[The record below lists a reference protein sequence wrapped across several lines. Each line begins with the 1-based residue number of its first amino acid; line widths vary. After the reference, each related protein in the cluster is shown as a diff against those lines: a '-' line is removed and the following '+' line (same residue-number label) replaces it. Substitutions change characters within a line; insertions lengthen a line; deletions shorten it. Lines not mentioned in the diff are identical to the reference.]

1 MNVPRTVLTSL
12 IAAAVAGAVAVTAL
26 AGSAKIAPPANIAK
40 AGKIVWCSDIEYPPF
55 ESYKGSTPIGADIDI
70 ASGIAAAMGVKA
82 EFKNVVFD
90 SIIAG
95 LLTKK
100 CDAIVSAMNDT
111 PERRKVVDF
120 VDYLKVGQ
128 SLMVKKGNPKHIST
142 LGSLGGHVVSVQS
155 GTTMRQFLVAE
166 SARLAKQGKKSFA
179 IKTFPKDTDAI
190 SALKAGRVDAYFA
203 DSPVVAYYVS
213 KDASLQIAGSPISPL
228 PYGLAIRKHDPLR
241 GAVQRALNQ
250 LYASGAMKRIAAKW
264 GVTKAVVFLK

>member
-1 MNVPRTVLTSL
+1 MRKYVVTLLGVASL
-12 IAAAVAGAVAVTAL
+12 AAVVVAAAGARSTKITPP
-26 AGSAKIAPPANIAK
+26 AKIAQ

-55 ESYKGSTPIGADIDI
+55 EVYQGSKAVGADIDI
-70 ASGIAAAMGVKA
+70 ATGIATAMGVKA

-90 SIIAG
+90 SIIAA

-111 PERRKVVDF
+111 AERRKVVDF

-142 LGSLGGHVVSVQS
+142 LESLGEKTVSVQS
-155 GTTMRQFLVAE
+155 GTTMRQFLAAT
-166 SARLAKQGKKSFA
+166 SARLVKQGKKGFS

-190 SALKAGRVDAYFA
+190 AALKAGRVDAYFA

-213 KDASLQIAGSPISPL
+213 KDPSLAIAGAPISPL

-241 GAVQRALNQ
+241 AAVQKAVNQ
-250 LYASGAMKRIAAKW
+250 LYATGAMRRIVGKW
-264 GVTKAVVFLK
+264 GMLRAVAFLK

>member
-1 MNVPRTVLTSL
+1 VVVAS
-12 IAAAVAGAVAVTAL
+12 AGA
-26 AGSAKIAPPANIAK
+26 GSTKIAPPANIAK

-55 ESYKGSTPIGADIDI
+55 ETYQGSKAVGADIDI
-70 ASGIAAAMGVKA
+70 TTGIATAMGVKA

-90 SIIAG
+90 SIIAA
-95 LLTKK
+95 LLAKK

-120 VDYLKVGQ
+120 VDYIKVGQ

-142 LGSLGGHVVSVQS
+142 LASLGSKVVSVQS
-155 GTTMRQFLVAE
+155 GTTMRAFLAAT
-166 SARLAKQGKKSFA
+166 SARLVKQGKQGFT

-203 DSPVVAYYVS
+203 DSPVVAFYAS
-213 KDASLQIAGSPISPL
+213 KDPSLAIAGAPISPL

-241 GAVQRALNQ
+241 AAVQKAVNQ
-250 LYASGAMKRIAAKW
+250 LYATGAMRRIVAKW
-264 GVTKAVVFLK
+264 GMLRAVAFLK

>member
-1 MNVPRTVLTSL
+1 VFRHAG
-12 IAAAVAGAVAVTAL
+12 AALLVGAVAATL
-26 AGSAKIAPPANIAK
+26 AVVASAGGNAGIQPPASIAK

-55 ESYKGSTPIGADIDI
+55 EVYKGSTAVGADIDI
-70 ASGIAAAMGVKA
+70 ATGVSKAMGVKA

-90 SIIAG
+90 SIIAA
-95 LLTKK
+95 LLAKK

-111 PERRKVVDF
+111 AERRKVVDF

-128 SLMVKKGNPKHIST
+128 SLMVKKGNPKHIS
-142 LGSLGGHVVSVQS
+142 SLESLTGKVVSVQS
-155 GTTMRQFLVAE
+155 GTSMREFLVAT
-166 SARLAKQGKKSFA
+166 SSRLTKSGKKGFT

-190 SALKAGRVDAYFA
+190 AALKAGRVDAYFA

-213 KDASLQIAGSPISPL
+213 KDSSLAIAGAPISPI

-241 GAVQRALNQ
+241 GAIQKAVAR

-264 GVTKAVVFLK
+264 GVSKAVVLLR

>member
-1 MNVPRTVLTSL
+1 MLKYTFAVL
-12 IAAAVAGAVAVTAL
+12 AVAVAAGITAVAAG

-55 ESYKGSTPIGADIDI
+55 ESYQGSKAIGADIDL

-111 PERRKVVDF
+111 AERRKVVDF

-128 SLMVKKGNPKHIST
+128 SLMVKKGNPKHIA
-142 LGSLGGHVVSVQS
+142 SLASLVGHVVSVQS

-190 SALKAGRVDAYFA
+190 SALKAGRVYAYFA

-264 GVTKAVVFLK
+264 GVTKAVVLLK

>member
-1 MNVPRTVLTSL
+1 VRKYVLTF
-12 IAAAVAGAVAVTAL
+12 IAACLAAVVVASAGART
-26 AGSAKIAPPANIAK
+26 AKIAPPAKIAQ

-55 ESYKGSTPIGADIDI
+55 EVFQGSKAVGADIDI
-70 ASGIAAAMGVKA
+70 ATGISAAMGVKA

-90 SIIAG
+90 SIIAA

-142 LGSLGGHVVSVQS
+142 LESLGGKAVSVQS
-155 GTTMRQFLVAE
+155 GTTMRAFLAAT
-166 SARLAKQGKKSFA
+166 SARLVKRGKQGFT
-179 IKTFPKDTDAI
+179 IRTFPKDTDAI
-190 SALKAGRVDAYFA
+190 AALKAGRVDAYFA
-203 DSPVVAYYVS
+203 DSPVVAFYVS
-213 KDASLQIAGSPISPL
+213 KDSSLAIAGSPISPL

-241 GAVQRALNQ
+241 AAVQKAVNQ
-250 LYASGAMKRIAAKW
+250 LYATGAMRRIAAKW
-264 GVTKAVVFLK
+264 GMSKAVVFLR

>member
-1 MNVPRTVLTSL
+1 VRKYVLTL
-12 IAAAVAGAVAVTAL
+12 VAAAAAGTVAVSVAGA
-26 AGSAKIAPPANIAK
+26 AGGKITPPAKIAK

-55 ESYKGSTPIGADIDI
+55 ESYQGSKAVGADIDI
-70 ASGIAAAMGVKA
+70 ASAISTAMGVKA

-90 SIIAG
+90 SIIAS
-95 LLTKK
+95 LLSKK

-142 LGSLGGHVVSVQS
+142 LASLGDKTVSVQS
-155 GTTMRQFLVAE
+155 GTTMRQFLAAT
-166 SARLAKQGKKSFA
+166 SARLVKQGKKGFT

-190 SALKAGRVDAYFA
+190 AALKAGRVDAYFA
-203 DSPVVAYYVS
+203 DSPVVAYYAS
-213 KDASLQIAGSPISPL
+213 KDPSLQIAGAPISPL

-241 GAVQRALNQ
+241 AAVQKAVNQ
-250 LYASGAMKRIAAKW
+250 LYGTGAMRRIAAKW
-264 GVTKAVVFLK
+264 GLIKAVAFLK

>member
-1 MNVPRTVLTSL
+1 VSRFPLVLVAAGVA
-12 IAAAVAGAVAVTAL
+12 AAAVAVAAF
-26 AGSAKIAPPANIAK
+26 AGGSARITPPANIAK

-55 ESYKGSTPIGADIDI
+55 EVYKGSKAVGADIDI
-70 ASGIAAAMGVKA
+70 ASSISAAMGVKA

-95 LLTKK
+95 LLAKK

-111 PERRKVVDF
+111 AERRKVVDF

-142 LGSLGGHVVSVQS
+142 LESLGGKVVSVQS
-155 GTTMRQFLVAE
+155 GTTMRQFLGAA
-166 SARLAKQGKKSFA
+166 SARLVKRGKKGFT

-203 DSPVVAYYVS
+203 DSPVVAYYVG
-213 KDASLQIAGSPISPL
+213 KDSSLAIAGAPISPL

-241 GAVQRALNQ
+241 AAVQKAVNQ
-250 LYASGAMKRIAAKW
+250 LYATGAMKRIVAKW
-264 GVTKAVVFLK
+264 GMSKAVVFLK